1 VLQGFG
7 KEETGMDEIDL
18 AGARV
23 WPGLLDRDA
32 QARLVEEVRAVV
44 RAAPLVRP
52 VTPSGKPMS
61 VRLSAAGRFGWTTG
75 PRGYAYAEMQA
86 DGRPWPPIPPTA
98 RALWDRL
105 LPEARAPESCLVNFY
120 GIDARMGLHQDRD
133 EADFGQ
139 PVLSIS
145 LGDDGLFRIGG
156 TTRKGP
162 TRSVWLRSGDVL
174 ALTGPS
180 RMAFHGVDR
189 IKPCSSTL
197 LGAPGRLNLTLRV
210 VT

>member
-1 VLQGFG
+1 
-7 KEETGMDEIDL
+7 MDEIDL

-105 LPEARAPESCLVNFY
+105 LPEAREPESCLVNFY
-120 GIDARMGLHQDRD
+120 GSDARMGLHQDRD

-189 IKPCSSTL
+189 IRPGSSTL

>member
-1 VLQGFG
+1 
-7 KEETGMDEIDL
+7 MDEIDL

-120 GIDARMGLHQDRD
+120 ASDARMGLHQDRD

-156 TTRKGP
+156 TARKAP

-180 RMAFHGVDR
+180 RMAYHGVDR
-189 IKPCSSTL
+189 IRPGSSTL

>member
-1 VLQGFG
+1 
-7 KEETGMDEIDL
+7 MDEIDL

-120 GIDARMGLHQDRD
+120 TSDARMGLHQDRD

-156 TTRKGP
+156 TTRKAP

-189 IKPCSSTL
+189 IRPGSSTL